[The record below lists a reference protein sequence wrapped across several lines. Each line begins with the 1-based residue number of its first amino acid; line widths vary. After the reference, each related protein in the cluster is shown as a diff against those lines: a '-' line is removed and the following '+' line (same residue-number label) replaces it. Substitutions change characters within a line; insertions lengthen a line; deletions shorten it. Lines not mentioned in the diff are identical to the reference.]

1 MVSDCSNAEK
11 VLFSG
16 FKQYI
21 SFEPLILFNFFS
33 KEFENLRKG
42 YNFATPKSETSGFHG
57 CVEML
62 IGGVPE
68 RPNGA
73 DCKSAGVCL
82 RWFESIRPHSLCHNE
97 LLRLP
102 VSGEG
107 KNKCGSSSAGRAI
120 AFQAIGREFEPRLPL
135 I

>member
-1 MVSDCSNAEK
+1 MRSLAAQNNVFC
-11 VLFSG
+11 LGRYF
-16 FKQYI
+16 FFY
-21 SFEPLILFNFFS
+21 FFS
-33 KEFENLRKG
+33 KQFENLRKG

-82 RWFESIRPHSLCHNE
+82 RWFESIRPHSLC
-97 LLRLP
+97 LICSCFTS
-102 VSGEG
+102 SGVDKTNAEV
-107 KNKCGSSSAGRAI
+107 AQLVER
-120 AFQAIGREFEPRLPL
+120 
-135 I
+135 